1 MARRRFTE
9 RSRQARLGI
18 TPAPLPEGFLSI
30 RDLFE
35 ADILRTRG
43 GRGEHSRI
51 ERNTVK
57 TRARVPGSSGGRERV
72 KEEVY
77 AITGAGGGLLLLTLL
92 VSLLIVRRYRQKLL
106 GSSGDSATFRRN
118 SMDFSPSFQHNADT
132 DNNSL
137 NKIYSL
143 VKAKEAGAG
152 QEAWLN
158 PMAKLGSEAGSQAS
172 RVTRRTE
179 VEASDSE
186 DRARSAGTVINVET
200 DMVKVDI
207 YIVTPKTYLLIFI

>member
-57 TRARVPGSSGGRERV
+57 TRARAPGSSGARARV

-132 DNNSL
+132 EDNNSL

-200 DMVKVDI
+200 DIVKVDLEI
-207 YIVTPKTYLLIFI
+207 

>member
-57 TRARVPGSSGGRERV
+57 TRARAPGSSGARDRV

-132 DNNSL
+132 EDNNSL

-143 VKAKEAGAG
+143 VAAKEAGAG

-200 DMVKVDI
+200 DIVKVD
-207 YIVTPKTYLLIFI
+207 F

>member
-57 TRARVPGSSGGRERV
+57 TRARAPGSSGARARV
-72 KEEVY
+72 KEDVY

-92 VSLLIVRRYRQKLL
+92 VSLLIVRRYRHKLL

-132 DNNSL
+132 EDNNSL

-200 DMVKVDI
+200 DMVKVD
-207 YIVTPKTYLLIFI
+207 L

>member
-57 TRARVPGSSGGRERV
+57 TRARAPGSSGARARV
-72 KEEVY
+72 KEDVY

-92 VSLLIVRRYRQKLL
+92 VSLLIVRRYRHKLL

-132 DNNSL
+132 EDNNSL

-200 DMVKVDI
+200 DIVKVD
-207 YIVTPKTYLLIFI
+207 F

>member
-1 MARRRFTE
+1 MVRRRFTE

-57 TRARVPGSSGGRERV
+57 TRARAPGSSGGRERV

-132 DNNSL
+132 EDNNSL
-137 NKIYSL
+137 HKIYSL

-152 QEAWLN
+152 QEAWRGVREN
-158 PMAKLGSEAGSQAS
+158 KSF
-172 RVTRRTE
+172 R
-179 VEASDSE
+179 
-186 DRARSAGTVINVET
+186 
-200 DMVKVDI
+200 
-207 YIVTPKTYLLIFI
+207 

>member
-57 TRARVPGSSGGRERV
+57 TRARAPGSSGARARV

-92 VSLLIVRRYRQKLL
+92 VSLLIVRRYRHKLL

-132 DNNSL
+132 EDNNSL

-200 DMVKVDI
+200 DIVKVD
-207 YIVTPKTYLLIFI
+207 F

>member
-57 TRARVPGSSGGRERV
+57 TRARAPGSSGARDRV

-77 AITGAGGGLLLLTLL
+77 AVTGAGGGLLLLTLL
-92 VSLLIVRRYRQKLL
+92 VSLLIVRRYRHKLL

-132 DNNSL
+132 EDNNSL

-200 DMVKVDI
+200 DIVKVD
-207 YIVTPKTYLLIFI
+207 F

>member
-43 GRGEHSRI
+43 GRSEHSRI

-57 TRARVPGSSGGRERV
+57 TRARAPGSSGARDRV
-72 KEEVY
+72 KEDVY

-132 DNNSL
+132 EDNNSL

-200 DMVKVDI
+200 DIVKVD
-207 YIVTPKTYLLIFI
+207 F

>member
-57 TRARVPGSSGGRERV
+57 TRARAPGSSGARDRV

-132 DNNSL
+132 EDNNSL

-172 RVTRRTE
+172 LVTRRTE

-200 DMVKVDI
+200 DIVKVDLVI
-207 YIVTPKTYLLIFI
+207 

>member
-57 TRARVPGSSGGRERV
+57 TRARPPGSSGARARV

-132 DNNSL
+132 EDNNSL

-200 DMVKVDI
+200 DIVKVD
-207 YIVTPKTYLLIFI
+207 F

>member
-57 TRARVPGSSGGRERV
+57 TRARAPGSSGARARV
-72 KEEVY
+72 KEDVY

-132 DNNSL
+132 EDNNSL

-200 DMVKVDI
+200 DIVKVD
-207 YIVTPKTYLLIFI
+207 F

>member
-43 GRGEHSRI
+43 GRGKHSRI

-57 TRARVPGSSGGRERV
+57 TRAHAPGSSGARARV

-77 AITGAGGGLLLLTLL
+77 AVTGAGGGLLLLTLL

-132 DNNSL
+132 EDNNSL

-200 DMVKVDI
+200 DIVKVD
-207 YIVTPKTYLLIFI
+207 F

>member
-1 MARRRFTE
+1 MVRRRFTE

-57 TRARVPGSSGGRERV
+57 TRARAPGSSGGRERV

-132 DNNSL
+132 EDNNSL
-137 NKIYSL
+137 HKIYSL
-143 VKAKEAGAG
+143 VKAKEAGAGAG

-207 YIVTPKTYLLIFI
+207 YIVTPKTY

>member
-1 MARRRFTE
+1 MIVQPVVEPMDRFT
-9 RSRQARLGI
+9 AL
-18 TPAPLPEGFLSI
+18 
-30 RDLFE
+30 
-35 ADILRTRG
+35 
-43 GRGEHSRI
+43 
-51 ERNTVK
+51 
-57 TRARVPGSSGGRERV
+57 
-72 KEEVY
+72 
-77 AITGAGGGLLLLTLL
+77 
-92 VSLLIVRRYRQKLL
+92 VRRYRQKLL

-132 DNNSL
+132 EDNNSL

-200 DMVKVDI
+200 DIVKVD
-207 YIVTPKTYLLIFI
+207 F

>member
-57 TRARVPGSSGGRERV
+57 TRARAPGSSGARDRV

-77 AITGAGGGLLLLTLL
+77 AITGAGGGLLLLTLI
-92 VSLLIVRRYRQKLL
+92 VSLLIVRRYRHKLL

-132 DNNSL
+132 EDNNSL

-200 DMVKVDI
+200 DIVKVD
-207 YIVTPKTYLLIFI
+207 F

>member
-1 MARRRFTE
+1 MSRRRFTE

-57 TRARVPGSSGGRERV
+57 TRARAPGSSGARARV

-132 DNNSL
+132 EDNNSL

-200 DMVKVDI
+200 DIVKVD
-207 YIVTPKTYLLIFI
+207 F

>member
-57 TRARVPGSSGGRERV
+57 TRARVPGSSGARARV

-92 VSLLIVRRYRQKLL
+92 VSLLIVRRYRHKLL

-132 DNNSL
+132 EDNNSL

-179 VEASDSE
+179 VEVSDSE

-200 DMVKVDI
+200 DIVKVD
-207 YIVTPKTYLLIFI
+207 F

>member
-57 TRARVPGSSGGRERV
+57 TRARAPGSSGARDRV
-72 KEEVY
+72 KEDVY
-77 AITGAGGGLLLLTLL
+77 AVTGAGGGLLLLTLL
-92 VSLLIVRRYRQKLL
+92 VSLLIVRRYRHKLL

-132 DNNSL
+132 EDNNSL

-200 DMVKVDI
+200 DIVKVDI
-207 YIVTPKTYLLIFI
+207 